1 MEELNLFAA
10 TSDKGQFPERARE
23 KRLPHVGLRLRTAR
37 PMPHGEPMAKRFDAD
52 ADFWNP
58 IDLLHRTRAADAKSA
73 WGILDAALTRAGFQ
87 QSFYAFGVPMT
98 AKQPLLEKFKRGIFG
113 GGRFVNEFFPELVR
127 RPSLLAKDPVAPHCK
142 RSLQPFVW
150 SCAELKPRD
159 KSILAFAYD
168 FDLSAFIVLPLRSAD
183 ATHYGNFTIF
193 CSDARH
199 KSWLRHAQRFGPL
212 LHITAQYFHDTL
224 SGHDSDALDAS
235 RFALSPRQS
244 ECLLW
249 ASHGLST
256 KQIAERLTLS
266 DPVVNEYL
274 GTAKR
279 KLGCA
284 TRAHAVARAIRF
296 GLIRP

>member
-1 MEELNLFAA
+1 
-10 TSDKGQFPERARE
+10 
-23 KRLPHVGLRLRTAR
+23 
-37 PMPHGEPMAKRFDAD
+37 MAKLPDTD

-58 IDLLHRTRAADAKSA
+58 LELLQRTRAADAKSTWA
-73 WGILDAALTRAGFQ
+73 ILDAALTQAGFQ

-98 AKQPLLEKFKRGIFG
+98 SKQPLLDKFKRGIFG

-150 SCAELKPRD
+150 SCSELKPRD
-159 KSILAFAYD
+159 KSILAFACD

-183 ATHYGNFTIF
+183 ATHYGNFTVF

-199 KSWLRHAQRFGPL
+199 KSWLKHAQRFGPL
-212 LHITAQYFHDTL
+212 LQITAQYFHDALAGFDSEPLDL
-224 SGHDSDALDAS
+224 S
-235 RFALSPRQS
+235 RVALSPRQS

-256 KQIAERLTLS
+256 KLIAERLTLS
-266 DPVVNEYL
+266 EPVVNEYL
-274 GTAKR
+274 GAAKR
-279 KLGCA
+279 KLGCS
-284 TRAHAVARAIRF
+284 TRVHAVARAIRL
-296 GLIRP
+296 GLITP